1 VTETTPLQR
10 FWAGLLIYKDRRIIL
25 IALMGVASGLPLL
38 LTLST
43 LGYWLRI
50 QGLDLTSI
58 GLFAAVG
65 LPYSLKFL
73 WAPIIDKVPL
83 PVLTARFGQRR
94 SWALLIQVILMVAI
108 AALGFT
114 DPSVSLLPTAII
126 ATLIG
131 FLSAS
136 QDVVIDALRIELLE
150 EDEQGAGAAATQ
162 GGYRLG
168 LLISGA
174 GALLMS
180 DYVSWTLVF
189 LCLSGFM
196 MLGMIAILLVHEPQH
211 PNRSDI
217 KDIAS
222 FMKQG
227 VISPFAEFLG
237 RPGAIVILTFVL
249 LYKFGDAIGGTM
261 ANPFY
266 VDMGFSGTDIALVS
280 KTAGVIATLLGVFAG
295 GVLVRAIGLFPS
307 LVIGGILQ
315 AATNVLFAWVAVS
328 GTDVG
333 VLAIAVWGDN
343 FTGGLGSAAFIAYLS
358 ALCNREFTA
367 TQYALLTA
375 FMAFGR
381 TLLSTPSGWLVEQV
395 GWPEFFIMTAF
406 LAVPGLVLIYILSR
420 YKAYRPTQPAT

>member
-1 VTETTPLQR
+1 MTETTALQR
-10 FWAGLLIYKDRRIIL
+10 FWAGLLIYKDRRVLL
-25 IALMGVASGLPLL
+25 IALMGIASGLPLL

-43 LGYWLRI
+43 LGYWLRT

-73 WAPIIDKVPL
+73 WAPVIDKVPL
-83 PVLTARFGQRR
+83 PVLTAQLGQRR
-94 SWALLIQVILMVAI
+94 SWALFIQVLLMGAI

-114 DPSVSLLPTAII
+114 DPSVAVLPTAII
-126 ATLIG
+126 ATVIG

-136 QDVVIDALRIELLE
+136 QDVVIDALRIELLTQ
-150 EDEQGAGAAATQ
+150 DEQGAGAAATQ

-174 GALLMS
+174 GALLLS
-180 DYVSWTLVF
+180 DYVSWTFVF
-189 LCLSGFM
+189 LFLSGFM
-196 MLGMIAILLVHEPQH
+196 MLGMIAILMTKEPEH
-211 PNRSDI
+211 PAMDRITDMRT
-217 KDIAS
+217 
-222 FMKQG
+222 FMKVG
-227 VISPFAEFLG
+227 VVSPFSEFLV
-237 RPGAIVILTFVL
+237 RPGAFIILTFVL

-280 KTAGVIATLLGVFAG
+280 KTAGVIATLVGVFAG
-295 GVLVRAIGLFPS
+295 GVLVRAIGLLPS

-315 AATNVLFAWVAVS
+315 AATNMLYAWVAVS
-328 GTDVG
+328 GTDIS

-395 GWPEFFIMTAF
+395 GWVEFFILTAF
-406 LAVPGLVLIYILSR
+406 LAVPGLVLIFILSR
-420 YKAYRPTQPAT
+420 YKAYRPTKPAA